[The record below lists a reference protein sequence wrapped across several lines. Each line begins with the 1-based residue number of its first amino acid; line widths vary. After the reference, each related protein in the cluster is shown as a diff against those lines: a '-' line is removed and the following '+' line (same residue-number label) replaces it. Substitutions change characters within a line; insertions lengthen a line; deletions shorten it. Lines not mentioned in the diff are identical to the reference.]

1 MWVYIPGRLSEQM
14 EHQCLRSGR
23 CALTARQH
31 GYQLVVVQE
40 LKISVSMTSG
50 IPGQAG

>member
-1 MWVYIPGRLSEQM
+1 M
-14 EHQCLRSGR
+14 
-23 CALTARQH
+23 TARQH